1 MTNDEHFD
9 AKDDPE
15 SNRDFLIKQNRLY
28 VVSPYY
34 ADGNGKLIPE
44 LPELGPCHN
53 WDQRQCH
60 LGIDHY
66 RDRKTGP
73 CFPILVIHCSTH
85 NKGFTIYPPGYT
97 PYGRYPLAPVGPDG
111 ELITEKRGAQRFRGT
126 YFDAALD
133 AANHCLW
140 PCESTFNSLTP
151 RFSTQKR
158 HLTCAGLLLGI
169 QAGLHQRLREEMA
182 QILAVPAQ
190 RLHDSAAL
198 MAAHP
203 DCQSQ
208 GQAICKVLDSLQSSS
223 LVFDRL
229 TDAGAQVCI
238 WPPLNRWDPQLNIFR
253 LSAYRSM
260 RTRAS
265 PR

>member
-1 MTNDEHFD
+1 MTNAEHFN

-15 SNRDFLIKQNRLY
+15 SDRGLLIRQNRVY

-34 ADGNGKLIPE
+34 ADRDGKLIPE
-44 LPELGPCHN
+44 LPDWGPCHN
-53 WDQRQCH
+53 WDQRACN

-73 CFPILVIHCSTH
+73 CFPILVLRCSTH
-85 NKGFTIYPPGYT
+85 NKGFTVYPPGYT
-97 PYGRYPLAPVGPDG
+97 PYGRHPLAPVGPDG
-111 ELITEKRGAQRFRGT
+111 ELITEKRGAQRFAGT

-133 AANHCLW
+133 AANHCFWL
-140 PCESTFNSLTP
+140 CESTHNSLTP
-151 RFSTQKR
+151 RLSTQKR
-158 HLTCAGLLLGI
+158 HLSRAGLLLGI

-190 RLHDSAAL
+190 RLYDSAAL
-198 MAAHP
+198 LAAHP

-208 GQAICKVLDSLQSSS
+208 GQAICLVLDSLQSSRC
-223 LVFDRL
+223 VFDRL
-229 TDAGAQVCI
+229 ADAGAEVCL
-238 WPPLNRWDPQLNIFR
+238 WPPLNRWDPQKKIFR